1 MLVVHLVKATM
12 LWVIVETGVTDT
24 MEVEVDHLEVVGVVI
39 VITMIGIGEIFSC
52 FLCAKTYFLLRHQ
65 ICCNNLFIRLS
76 VLLWLKE

>member
-52 FLCAKTYFLLRHQ
+52 FLCAKTYFLLRH
-65 ICCNNLFIRLS
+65 
-76 VLLWLKE
+76 